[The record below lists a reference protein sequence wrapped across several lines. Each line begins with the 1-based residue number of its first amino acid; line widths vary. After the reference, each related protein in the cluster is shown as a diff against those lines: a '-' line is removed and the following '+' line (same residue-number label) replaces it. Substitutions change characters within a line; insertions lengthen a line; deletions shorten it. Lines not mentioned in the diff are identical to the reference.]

1 MHHERG
7 AEFEYVEKVEYAEK
21 RTRVKAE
28 LGAVW
33 VWEYNLIVRSFKKGG
48 KSRNYTLCDSST
60 EEKRQTLIDF
70 NKYCP

>member
-28 LGAVW
+28 LGAV
-33 VWEYNLIVRSFKKGG
+33 
-48 KSRNYTLCDSST
+48 
-60 EEKRQTLIDF
+60 
-70 NKYCP
+70 